1 MARSFTDPRRL
12 YRSGASDSSRE
23 VAEKTTVIDDCLALL
38 EIYAEHGALIPQDA
52 YILAGFRSDMKGNQP
67 RCSDL
72 LNFGCTERTGKKG
85 VTKSGNKADLARI
98 TDLGQECR
106 GDPDKLKKLKQ
117 IHREKTKAKRVI
129 MESDVTPEKVIASK
143 AEILG
148 REETLQ
154 NRYRP
159 AFLDEI
165 LGHDEVIAAIKA
177 AIKAGERAF
186 VLTGISGVGK
196 TTMALRF
203 AEEVIGASGDQIIPL
218 DAAKFNGVETMT
230 TLSDTVERHRDHPFL
245 TGGLRVY
252 ILDEV
257 HAITKAGWS
266 VLLNA
271 LENLPP
277 GWYFFLLTNDL
288 DKVPPE
294 IKSQRCAVF
303 ELLPVPTND
312 TVKILKDVVHCEGWS
327 TPKEIIGLCAR
338 ESLGSPRRAITHLGA
353 CYHCTDRDQAARLIR
368 AAVTKTQGDWGYKLA
383 QALQT
388 PMRSALQRILRDARE
403 AKEHPEGMRRVV
415 CIFYETVGLNAKDD
429 RTWSYAEMVLNNFAD
444 VVTDSYQLLLAA
456 MRTLREANNG
466 K

>member
-1 MARSFTDPRRL
+1 MAIYDLAEGRRRRDEGIDL
-12 YRSGASDSSRE
+12 TSDNNKE
-23 VAEKTTVIDDCLALL
+23 WLARAIKLVL
-38 EIYAEHGALIPQDA
+38 AHRHLFPGDFLADEFRRIPG
-52 YILAGFRSDMKGNQP
+52 IGQP
-67 RCSDL
+67 RKDSL
-72 LNFGCTERTGKKG
+72 GRRNWGSLISALAKAGYVEQTGAMAPSKLPQNHASPYPVWRFYG
-85 VTKSGNKADLARI
+85 VRKMKS
-98 TDLGQECR
+98 
-106 GDPDKLKKLKQ
+106 
-117 IHREKTKAKRVI
+117 KRVI
-129 MESDVTPEKVIASK
+129 LEDDVTPEKVIASK

-165 LGHDEVIAAIKA
+165 LGHDEVIAAIRA

-303 ELLPVPTND
+303 ELLPVPRND
-312 TVKILKDVVHCEGWS
+312 IMKILNVIVKCEEWS
-327 TPKEIIGLCAR
+327 TPKEIRALCAQ

-368 AAVTKTQGDWGYKLA
+368 AEVTKTKGDWGYKLA
-383 QALQT
+383 QALRT
-388 PMRSALQRILRDARE
+388 PIRSELQRILRDAK
-403 AKEHPEGMRRVV
+403 AAGEHPTGMRLVV
-415 CIFYETVGLNAKDD
+415 CSYFESVAENAKDD
-429 RTWSYAEMVLNNFAD
+429 DTLFFAAMVLNNFAD
-444 VVTDSYQLLLAA
+444 DVTVFAHLWLAVI
-456 MRTLREANNG
+456 RTYRESNNG